1 MGLKMAR
8 IPQSIS
14 FGQTATTAIQTIYT
28 GSAGDVLAPALVFTN
43 ASTNI
48 IEISVFI
55 NDGTTDVLIEK
66 RKIAGG
72 IGNKWI
78 VSSIN
83 TQKINPLDSIKF
95 QANTANA
102 VNHHLSGSITNDD

>member
-1 MGLKMAR
+1 MAR
-8 IPQSIS
+8 TPQSIS
-14 FGQTATTAIQTIYT
+14 IGQTLTTAIQTIYT

-43 ASTNI
+43 TSASI
-48 IEISVFI
+48 IEISVFV
-55 NDGTTDVLIEK
+55 NDGTTDFLIET

-72 IGNKWI
+72 LGNKWI
-78 VSSIN
+78 VTSIN

-95 QANTANA
+95 QASTATA

>member
-1 MGLKMAR
+1 MAR
-8 IPQSIS
+8 TPQSIS
-14 FGQTATTAIQTIYT
+14 FGQTTTTAIQPIYT
-28 GSAGDVLAPALVFTN
+28 GSAGDVLTPALVFTN
-43 ASTNI
+43 ASANI

-55 NDGTTDVLIEK
+55 SDGTTDFIIDK

-72 IGNKWI
+72 IGQEWI

-95 QANTANA
+95 QADTANA